1 MNRINWTQV
10 VVFGLVVLSILLIG
24 TSFLFFGG
32 GAWGM
37 RGGRGGMMGGWCPF
51 CGGTG
56 RWGGGISGLGGWLF
70 MALAILLPLGL
81 LALLAWGVMWL
92 SRSASDSP
100 PRAPSAPPAA
110 PTCPNCG
117 KVVQA
122 DWKVCP
128 YCGEEL
134 SQTNNQ
140 ETRP

>member
-1 MNRINWTQV
+1 MNKINWTQV
-10 VVFGLVVLSILLIG
+10 LVFGLVVLVILLIG
-24 TSFLFFGG
+24 TGLLFLGG
-32 GAWGM
+32 VGAWGM

-56 RWGGGISGLGGWLF
+56 RWGGGISGLRDWLF

-100 PRAPSAPPAA
+100 PHAPSAPPAA

-134 SQTNNQ
+134 SQTQ
-140 ETRP
+140 